1 MCHVPD
7 TYPTTSM
14 TGSMH
19 NSRVQINFHSRPK
32 TIHGRVVMMM
42 MTMAAGGALTIATPI
57 GNMKKMVMG

>member
-1 MCHVPD
+1 
-7 TYPTTSM
+7 M

-42 MTMAAGGALTIATPI
+42 MMTMAAGGALTIATPI